1 MIEPRLTAVLL
12 LALAS
17 ISLAGCGQTGPLL
30 LPTGDTNEQV
40 DAVLNPAEESD
51 SDEEE
56 EN

>member
-1 MIEPRLTAVLL
+1 MIDPRLTGVLL
-12 LALAS
+12 CLLITAGLS
-17 ISLAGCGQTGPLL
+17 GCGQTGPLL

-40 DAVLNPAEESD
+40 DAVLNPAEETD